1 MPKLSKKF
9 VMDIVKIAIGCF
21 IASLALNIFLSP
33 AKISTGGASGI
44 GVLLYHLYNIPI
56 SLTVLLL
63 NIPLFIIALKDIG
76 FKFCIRAIIGTL
88 LLVIFLSLTAPVAQ
102 IEWLNFSD
110 DLFLSSIFGGIL
122 MGIGLSIVFKGE
134 GSTGG
139 SDLLAQIIYKKRT
152 NSSIGQL
159 LLIIDAIVVLVTI
172 IAFKN
177 VLYGLYSI
185 IALYLSNKTIDV
197 VFEGVNYSKVVNV
210 ITKNDEKIIKQIIDN
225 LDKGVTTSK
234 CIGEYT
240 NQEYTH
246 IITVVNN
253 SQLSTVKRIVKN
265 CDKQAFIYIS
275 PAHEVLGTGFKKI
288 Q

>member
-1 MPKLSKKF
+1 MQKLSKKF
-9 VMDIVKIAIGCF
+9 IMDVIQISVGCLICAI
-21 IASLALNIFLSP
+21 SLNVFLSP

-44 GVLLYHLYNIPI
+44 GVILYNMYSIPI
-56 SLTVLLL
+56 SLTVLLI
-63 NIPLFIIALKDIG
+63 NIPLFIIALKDLG
-76 FKFCIRAIIGTL
+76 LKFCIRAIIGTL
-88 LLVIFLSLTAPVAQ
+88 LLVLMLEVTNPLAN
-102 IEWLNFSD
+102 IEWLDFSN

-122 MGIGLSIVFKGE
+122 MGLGLSVVFKGE

-139 SDLLAQIIYKKRT
+139 SDLLAQIIYKKR
-152 NSSIGQL
+152 SSASIGQL
-159 LLIIDAIVVLVTI
+159 LLIIDTIVVIATI

-185 IALYLSNKTIDV
+185 IALFLANKTIDI
-197 VFEGVNYSKVVNV
+197 VFEGVNYSKVINI
-210 ITKNDEKIIKQIIDN
+210 ITKKDKEIVNQIIET

-240 NQEYTH
+240 NEEYTH

-253 SQLSTVKRIVKN
+253 AQLSTVKRIVKF

-275 PAHEVLGTGFKKI
+275 PAHEVLGTGFKDLK
-288 Q
+288 